1 MDVEQ
6 NKLFKGVLKMFY
18 FAKFKENNNEII
30 IFKTQQERD
39 NWINFQDEFSRD
51 MGTTADNAVFHR
63 MAISSERASRIA
75 GDSFDN
81 QDNYYQ
87 DEITGNLILF
97 CPPRVCREVI
107 EEKRY
112 KMILDLFDTVEG
124 IQYFNQI
131 QNAARLMCRA

>member
-30 IFKTQQERD
+30 IFRTRQERD
-39 NWINFQDEFSRD
+39 SWVNYQDEFSRD
-51 MGTTADNAVFHR
+51 MGTTADNAVFQR
-63 MAISSERASRIA
+63 MAISLEKAERIA
-75 GDSFDN
+75 CNSFDDVN
-81 QDNYYQ
+81 NYYQ
-87 DEITGNLILF
+87 DDITGNLVLI

-112 KMILDLFDTVEG
+112 KMILDLFETVDG
-124 IQYFNQI
+124 TQYFNQI
-131 QNAARLMCRA
+131 QNAVRLMCSA